1 MTRARAVAVRLAGVL
16 AGLLCLAPL
25 TVAPPAAAATC
36 TDGRGVSVVVDFG
49 ALGGGVQQTCD
60 ADGGGKKAAAIFAD
74 SGVDLAYAQRSAG
87 FVCRVE
93 GVPTSDPCIN
103 AAPADAYWGL
113 WWSDGKTG
121 TWVYASIGTSSLTVP
136 AGGSVG
142 FAWNSGTRTQPGV
155 TPPVAAAAAA
165 PSSPR
170 PTPTPGNQGSGNQ
183 GSETQGAGDQGGAA
197 GTAPGGPSDAA
208 GTGTPSA
215 AASPGT
221 DPTRG
226 PAREPRRTD
235 RTAGA
240 SPSADA
246 SAGGEEPGASTETVE
261 ESAAS
266 TDDGGLP
273 GWVVLAVLALV
284 FVGAGVVAVRRRG
297 TAGR

>member
-1 MTRARAVAVRLAGVL
+1 MRAAAAML
-16 AGLLCLAPL
+16 AGLLCLAGL
-25 TVAPPAAAATC
+25 TTAPPAAAATC

-49 ALGGGVQQTCD
+49 ALGGGVQQICD
-60 ADGGGKKAAAIFAD
+60 ADGGGKKATAIFAD
-74 SGVDLAYAQRSAG
+74 SGVDLTYAQRSAG

-93 GVPTSDPCIN
+93 GVPASDPCVN
-103 AAPADAYWGL
+103 TSPADAYWGL
-113 WWSDGKTG
+113 WWSDGETG
-121 TWVYASIGTSSLTVP
+121 TWVYASLGTSSLTVP

-142 FAWNSGTRTQPGV
+142 FAWNSGTRTPPGV
-155 TPPVAAAAAA
+155 TPPVAAPAA

-170 PTPTPGNQGSGNQ
+170 PTPAPGNQGSGQ
-183 GSETQGAGDQGGAA
+183 GSATQGSGAQGGGDQGGAA
-197 GTAPGGPSDAA
+197 GAAQPGASDAPTA

-221 DPTRG
+221 DPTRT
-226 PAREPRRTD
+226 PARAPRRTD
-235 RTAGA
+235 GTATDA
-240 SPSADA
+240 PSATA
-246 SAGGEEPGASTETVE
+246 APGAEEPAQSTEAME

-284 FVGAGVVAVRRRG
+284 FAGAGVVAVRRRG